1 MLIYDNHLYKI
12 KSSDFSNK
20 IVVFDRDDTIISDP
34 LNNKEKNALIWN
46 KGALNLMSKIQNTHK
61 CWLAIISNQ
70 ARIHDR
76 SQSIRD
82 LEFIT
87 QQIFLETFKNKIFL
101 SYVLYCPHSR
111 EQTTRCGCR
120 KPDVG
125 MLEFLRNRIDIPLNN
140 FIFVGNAESDKQA
153 AFNFN
158 IKFIRYNNEF
168 STIGNRIDS
177 FFSGMSS
184 L

>member
-1 MLIYDNHLYKI
+1 MIYENHLYKI
-12 KSSDFSNK
+12 KGTDFSNK

-34 LNNKEKNALIWN
+34 FHNQDKNTLNWN
-46 KGALNLMSKIQNTHK
+46 YGALDLMSKLQNSHK
-61 CWLAIISNQ
+61 CWLAVISNQ
-70 ARIHDR
+70 ARIHDG

-82 LEFIT
+82 LEFLT
-87 QQIFLETFKNKIFL
+87 QQIFLDTFKSKILL

-125 MLEFLRNRIDIPLNN
+125 MLEFLRNRIDIPLDN

-158 IKFIRYNNEF
+158 IKFIKYNNEF

-177 FFSGMSS
+177 FFSGMIS